1 VRAPV
6 LASLWSSGP
15 AAPHVR
21 REFGS
26 ELLRCT
32 YDRVTHFVHQVSQG
46 AAASAFSPAASTL
59 LARLNPNTR
68 RGAAFGSYGFYKSLG
83 YTAGPLLGG
92 ALVAAGG
99 LRLLFITL
107 TTLALAVAGWAATTV
122 PAPPPLPRTRQTVLD
137 LAHRL
142 IEPTFLTPTAALAA
156 ATAALAVGVGYLPV
170 SGRLD
175 GLGPLATGAAVS
187 VLALTA
193 AITQPKPVAPST
205 LTASVPIWAWVLASP
220 LPRSAWPQRPSPVS
234 PDCCSPLSSSAPAPA
249 SSPHSPSPPSPSTPT
264 PNDSAKPW
272 APPNSAAN
280 SATPAAPSSSAPSP
294 PPPPSPPA
302 TPLSP

>member
-15 AAPHVR
+15 AAPHVH

-59 LARLNPNTR
+59 VARLNPNTR

-142 IEPTFLTPTAALAA
+142 IEPTFGTAAGDALGAGYEFGPPLSATTPVAMTGGDTFGWAPGEWTDDTSMALVIAQAA
-156 ATAALAVGVGYLPV
+156 ATGKDLRDEQVQGQIAAGLAGWAQTARDVGTRG
-170 SGRLD
+170 
-175 GLGPLATGAAVS
+175 
-187 VLALTA
+187 
-193 AITQPKPVAPST
+193 
-205 LTASVPIWAWVLASP
+205 W
-220 LPRSAWPQRPSPVS
+220 
-234 PDCCSPLSSSAPAPA
+234 
-249 SSPHSPSPPSPSTPT
+249 SPP
-264 PNDSAKPW
+264 DHR
-272 APPNSAAN
+272 
-280 SATPAAPSSSAPSP
+280 
-294 PPPPSPPA
+294 
-302 TPLSP
+302 